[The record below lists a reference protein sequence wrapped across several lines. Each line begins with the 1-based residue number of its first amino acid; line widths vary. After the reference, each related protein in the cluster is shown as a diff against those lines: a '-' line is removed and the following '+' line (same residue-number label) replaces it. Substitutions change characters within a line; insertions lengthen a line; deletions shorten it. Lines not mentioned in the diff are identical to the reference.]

1 MSEIARITAVV
12 TANTS
17 QFTRSMRGADATIK
31 GTTAKMGAMDSAAAR
46 SSGSMQRLGKSSG
59 MAAVGIKAAKVGLAA
74 MAVTAFV
81 GFKEMQAGEKV
92 SAMTANTLKNVGN
105 SAGFTVKKI
114 EAMSASLAM
123 QTGTADEVIQSSA
136 NILLGFK
143 DIGNNSDVF
152 KKVLAGSMDRAA
164 KTGRDLVATTRA
176 IGFAYQS
183 PISGIGMLRRAGILL
198 DKDTQKSIITLQKQ
212 GNLEAARA
220 KLLDKVTG
228 SAKGAAKALGQTS
241 TGQVARLNEAFKQM
255 SEEVAKAVLP
265 ALLSLGPPLISLMK
279 ALTPLFSAIGS
290 ALKTVADAITPM
302 IQSVLA
308 NKDAVKALT
317 GVALA
322 FIGIGLAS
330 KVLAIGA
337 AFRVSA
343 IGAALF
349 GKAAATAGAASA
361 ATVGLDR
368 LTNTAK
374 GVGAASAA
382 SAGRVGLLARA
393 LPLLT
398 NPLGLTVAAVGLG
411 ITALVMFRN
420 KTSASDQAIAGM
432 AQRTRDFNVAMREL
446 SAAFT
451 AQATANERAT
461 KSNVAAEAA
470 DKKAAAAK
478 KALKAAQD
486 AGRGAQETEVQYLHR
501 LASLQVTLSAAQAKS
516 AQARETNTLAVLDA
530 VDGATKMQDV
540 GNKELQLAR
549 EREQAAYSQA
559 KGLASLSLNAKGQAI
574 ADAALATASAGV
586 TLAEARRED
595 RLKRVAK
602 QQEATRDAVK
612 NSALADDAKTAAL
625 DSINKALSRTR
636 TELAQ
641 LQKAPNVKKKVDVDT
656 AVAEAKIKSVS
667 SWLLALKDR
676 NIKLTATDNT
686 KSGKGAY
693 RGGYVDKFAGGG
705 MVRGPAGRD
714 VIPAMLTAGEVV
726 LTRQQQRMVNAGTSI
741 RDAII
746 KTGGA
751 FAKGGPVKQ
760 GYDKGFVKPKKPTM
774 SKEDKKD
781 PAKFNAK
788 YKSTVAAARKKYAT
802 NQKAKTN
809 ERFAEAQSAFATSQK
824 ENLGR
829 NITEKFQGGRFGIGS
844 NEVTRRA
851 QGENL
856 KTMEKNFEGTASNIG
871 AGIADF
877 SGSFKKFDAFQL
889 ASDKLW
895 ERTWTG
901 TIQRLDGSTFSGG
914 FKEFDKKADAS
925 RKALEKMYDALT
937 VSEQALKTL
946 NDTASAD
953 TLATNVADAQAGLD
967 MAKSY
972 GTAGEI
978 AAAEKALGAAQLD
991 QRRADLEAK
1000 AVTERAAQEEAR
1012 GTAVTALE
1020 ESTAAERQ
1028 LLQDGFDLQK
1038 TDRDI
1043 AFAEARASLQ
1053 AQLDSRLL
1061 AQQDADAQL
1070 LAQAQFA
1077 QEQEMQVLENSFT
1090 ALQGHWAKVGN
1101 LTRAQAQA
1109 GITMLNGKAQQYS
1122 ASGQLLIG
1130 ELAEG
1135 IEKGGPTL
1143 KAAVK
1148 KIGKLIADYLKLN
1161 SPAKMGPLSTID
1173 TWFDALGPTLASGM
1187 DMRAVEKNLNG
1198 LGTPTVGG
1206 RGGGPSGGLTIN
1218 LTVTDGTLSGMN
1230 RDQADRVARD
1240 IQAAIARQVSYTI

>member
-74 MAVTAFV
+74 MAATAFV
-81 GFKEMQAGEKV
+81 GFKEMQQGEKV

-114 EAMSASLAM
+114 EAMSASLAL

-198 DKDTQKSIITLQKQ
+198 DKDTQKSIVTLQKQ

-255 SEEVAKAVLP
+255 SEEVAKSVLP

-317 GVALA
+317 GAALA
-322 FIGIGLAS
+322 FIGIGLAN

-337 AFRVSA
+337 AFKVSA
-343 IGAALF
+343 VGAALF
-349 GKAAATAGAASA
+349 GSATAGI
-361 ATVGLDR
+361 G
-368 LTNTAK
+368 
-374 GVGAASAA
+374 GVGAAAGGAA
-382 SAGRVGLLARA
+382 GKVGLFARA
-393 LPLLT
+393 LPLLA
-398 NPLGLTVAAVGLG
+398 NPLGLATAATVAG
-411 ITALVMFRN
+411 IAALVMFRD
-420 KTSASDQAIAGM
+420 KASASDRAIAGM
-432 AQRTRDFNVAMREL
+432 TQRTRDFNVAMGEL

-451 AQATANERAT
+451 AQGIANTKATQ
-461 KSNVAAEAA
+461 SNVVAEGA
-470 DKKAAAAK
+470 DRKAAAAK
-478 KALKAAQD
+478 KALKSAQD
-486 AGRGAQETEVQYLHR
+486 AGKGSSETEAQYLNRIAGLHVA
-501 LASLQVTLSAAQAKS
+501 LANAEAKS
-516 AQARETNTLAVLDA
+516 AQARETNTGAVLNA
-530 VDGATKMQDV
+530 VDGATKMQDI
-540 GNKELQLAR
+540 GNRELRLAK
-549 EREQAAYSQA
+549 EREAAAYSQA
-559 KGLASLSLNAKGQAI
+559 KGLASYSLSAKGHAL

-586 TLAEARRED
+586 ASAEARRVGK
-595 RLKRVAK
+595 LKEVAAS
-602 QQEATRDAVK
+602 QEATRKAVK
-612 NSALADDAKTAAL
+612 NSALEDGAKAAAL
-625 DSINKALSRTR
+625 GVVNQALSRTR
-636 TELAQ
+636 GELAN
-641 LQKAPNVKKKVDVDT
+641 LEKAPNPKKKVVVDT
-656 AVAEAKIKSVS
+656 DQAQKNIESISQ
-667 SWLLALKDR
+667 WLLGLKDKT
-676 NIKLTATDNT
+676 ITVTAKT
-686 KSGKGAY
+686 KGNSPGAY
-693 RGGYVDKFAGGG
+693 RGGYVDKFASGGT
-705 MVRGPAGRD
+705 VRGPAGRD

-726 LTRQQQRMVNAGTSI
+726 LTKQQQRLVNAGTSI
-741 RDAII
+741 RDAIM

-751 FAKGGPVKQ
+751 FAKGGAVKQ
-760 GYDKGFVKPKKPTM
+760 GYDKGFVKPKM
-774 SKEDKKD
+774 QEKEKK
-781 PAKFNAK
+781 NV
-788 YKSTVAAARKKYAT
+788 YAARVNTARKKYAKD
-802 NQKAKTN
+802 QKAKTN
-809 ERFAEAQSAFATSQK
+809 VQFAEAQSAFATAQK

-829 NITEKFQGGRFGIGS
+829 NITEKYQGGRFGIGS
-844 NEVTRRA
+844 NEATRRA
-851 QGENL
+851 QGESL
-856 KTMEKNFEGTASNIG
+856 KKMEKGFTGTASNIG

-877 SGSFKKFDAFQL
+877 SGSFKQFDAFQL
-889 ASDKLW
+889 ASEKLW

-901 TIQRLDGSTFSGG
+901 TIKRIDGSTFSGG

-953 TLATNVADAQAGLD
+953 TLATNLSDAQAGLD
-967 MAKSY
+967 MARSY

-978 AAAEKALGAAQLD
+978 AAAEKALRAAQLD

-1000 AVTERAAQEEAR
+1000 AATERAAQEDAR
-1012 GTAVTALE
+1012 AIAVSALE
-1020 ESTAAERQ
+1020 ESTATERQ
-1028 LLQDGFDLQK
+1028 ILQDAYDLQK
-1038 TDRDI
+1038 TDRDT
-1043 AFAEARASLQ
+1043 AFAEARNSLQ
-1053 AQLDSRLL
+1053 AQLDARLL
-1061 AQQDADAQL
+1061 AQQDSDAQV
-1070 LAQAQFA
+1070 LAQQQFA
-1077 QEQEMQVLENSFT
+1077 QEQEAQILENSFT

-1101 LTRAQAQA
+1101 LTRTQAQA
-1109 GITMLNGKAQQYS
+1109 GITMLNGKAQAYS
-1122 ASGQLLIG
+1122 ASGQTLIG
-1130 ELAEG
+1130 SLADG

-1143 KAAVK
+1143 MAAIK
-1148 KIGKLIADYLKLN
+1148 KIGKLIANYLKLN

-1198 LGTPTVGG
+1198 LVTPTVGG
-1206 RGGGPSGGLTIN
+1206 RGGGLSGGLTIN